1 MRMSSSQFQRE
12 AVTSMLAQQH
22 KLSRTQQKLSSGRGI
37 LTPADDPAG
46 AARAL
51 DLTKAQATLKQYSK
65 NAEQAQLRLSIEE
78 TILDQ
83 VGNLLQR
90 VRELAIQGN
99 NATNDSE
106 NRRQIASEM
115 EQRFEQLVQLANSS
129 DGKGEYLFSGS
140 RTRTEPFVQV
150 AGEVAFQGDQMQRT
164 VQVGPSRRLAVDHS
178 GFDVFMSI
186 PNGNGTF
193 VIAEQAGG
201 NDGRAVIDTPGVIV
215 DATAYQ
221 PVAHTVTFREHN
233 DEMRYMVTDADGN
246 AVEPPPP
253 ADPADPAGWLPY
265 EPKQAIVFNGIAVT
279 FDGEPAEGD
288 AFDVTPSSK
297 QSMFVTL
304 QQLISALS
312 EGDDSPAERASTNN
326 AVSRALSE
334 IDLAMENIFRVR
346 AEVGGRLNSI
356 DSEME
361 SNGAAELD
369 VTQALSRIEDLDYA
383 EAISVLS
390 QQLVGLQASQQSYS
404 KIQGLSLFN
413 YI

>member
-22 KLSRTQQKLSSGRGI
+22 KLSRTQQKVASGRGI

-90 VRELAIQGN
+90 VREQAVQAN
-99 NATNDSE
+99 NAT
-106 NRRQIASEM
+106 
-115 EQRFEQLVQLANSS
+115 
-129 DGKGEYLFSGS
+129 GKGEYLFAGS

-150 AGEVAFQGDQMQRT
+150 GGEVGFQGDQMQRT

-201 NDGRAVIDTPGVIV
+201 NDGRAVIDSPGVIV
-215 DATAYQ
+215 NANAYQ
-221 PVAHTVTFREHN
+221 PIAHTVTFREHN

-253 ADPADPAGWLPY
+253 ADPADPAGWLAY

-279 FDGEPAEGD
+279 FDGPPAEGD
-288 AFDVTPSSK
+288 AFDITPSGN
-297 QSMFVTL
+297 QSMFVTV
-304 QQLISALS
+304 QQLITALAD
-312 EGDDSPAERASTNN
+312 GDDSPAQRASMNN

-334 IDLAMENIFRVR
+334 IDLAMENILRVR